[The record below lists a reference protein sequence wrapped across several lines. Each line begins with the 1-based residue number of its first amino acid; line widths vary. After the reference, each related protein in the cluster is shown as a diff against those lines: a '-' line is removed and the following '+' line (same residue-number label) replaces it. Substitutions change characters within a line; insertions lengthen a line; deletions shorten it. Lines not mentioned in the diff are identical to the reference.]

1 MVNGERKIL
10 RKEGEEGVSHIYPR
24 IGRDKGRTQH
34 SKGNKGRLCGDG
46 THTYIYTHTHMH
58 IPGEAIF
65 FAVAAS
71 SLLYFSR
78 DMRMLKASTVAKAAT
93 RAPMVM
99 KRRAMLY

>member
-1 MVNGERKIL
+1 MVKIGKDTEKGG
-10 RKEGEEGVSHIYPR
+10 REGESHIHTR
-24 IGRDKGRTQH
+24 KGRQPH
-34 SKGNKGRLCGDG
+34 STTRGRRVGCVVGDNG
-46 THTYIYTHTHMH
+46 THTHIHLYTHISN

-65 FAVAAS
+65 LAVAAS